1 MKRRITYIQRINAPF
16 EPQQAVLTSK
26 SLSVRDLDAAR
37 EDRITVGLDELPQEL
52 RAILEQSHEL
62 HLRWAS
68 ERSYDAVA
76 PFASRVSPGLHVHY
90 TPLNADESPESLCS
104 LLRTVVEPGEGA
116 QYKDCSNPE
125 ESFITPPLLSTRFAS
140 SASFQYHTRL
150 ESLQFLNEWIR
161 DSICTQSGDATECHA
176 RADSLL
182 SSDSVDIDYD
192 SISHALT
199 VSGLWT
205 SSPKGGWTEKLDKP
219 ASAADQL
226 EIGILGAEPGLE
238 PEEIKMGGLL
248 AVVGED
254 KKLKPTMFSFPS
266 RHQPLLEPAS
276 YTVSFTPPTGLHP
289 TMSISM
295 PRSSLKRP
303 PASSEATCA
312 LHTYLTL
319 PSTIFGDQYQLGTT
333 DNLFL
338 ESHNLIALRALAG
351 EMDLEAPDWVV
362 NRWGSNWLLEL
373 ATPLE
378 DSADPSDSSNWTVT
392 IPLHLRYL
400 PPSETGYRS
409 AYVPWPV
416 VFWACT
422 SEEGMKMGVN
432 PFDRTNLGW
441 DGLFGPRTVFYQL
454 QPTSERLV
462 EDIEVPVLRLEDEG
476 LFRSKNIELGT
487 CVVITLGFF
496 WVLWRLAR
504 VAWSSGT
511 GSKPS
516 KTVHDKKE

>member
-1 MKRRITYIQRINAPF
+1 
-16 EPQQAVLTSK
+16 
-26 SLSVRDLDAAR
+26 
-37 EDRITVGLDELPQEL
+37 
-52 RAILEQSHEL
+52 
-62 HLRWAS
+62 
-68 ERSYDAVA
+68 
-76 PFASRVSPGLHVHY
+76 
-90 TPLNADESPESLCS
+90 
-104 LLRTVVEPGEGA
+104 
-116 QYKDCSNPE
+116 
-125 ESFITPPLLSTRFAS
+125 
-140 SASFQYHTRL
+140 
-150 ESLQFLNEWIR
+150 
-161 DSICTQSGDATECHA
+161 
-176 RADSLL
+176 
-182 SSDSVDIDYD
+182 
-192 SISHALT
+192 
-199 VSGLWT
+199 
-205 SSPKGGWTEKLDKP
+205 
-219 ASAADQL
+219 
-226 EIGILGAEPGLE
+226 
-238 PEEIKMGGLL
+238 
-248 AVVGED
+248 
-254 KKLKPTMFSFPS
+254 
-266 RHQPLLEPAS
+266 
-276 YTVSFTPPTGLHP
+276 
-289 TMSISM
+289 MSISM

-303 PASSEATCA
+303 PAPSEATCA

-373 ATPLE
+373 ATPPE
-378 DSADPSDSSNWTVT
+378 DSANPSDSSNWTVT

-409 AYVPWPV
+409 AHVPWPV

-422 SEEGMKMGVN
+422 SEEGTKMGVN

-454 QPTSERLV
+454 QPTSGRLV

-476 LFRSKNIELGT
+476 LFRAKNIELGT

-511 GSKPS
+511 GLKSSKP
-516 KTVHDKKE
+516 VHEKKE

>member
-1 MKRRITYIQRINAPF
+1 MKRRITYIQRDNAPF

-37 EDRITVGLDELPQEL
+37 EDRITVGLNELPQEL

-68 ERSYDAVA
+68 EQPYEAVA

-90 TPLNADESPESLCS
+90 TPLNTDTSSEALCS
-104 LLRTVVEPGEGA
+104 LLRTIVGPAEGA
-116 QYKDCSNPE
+116 QYKDCSKPE
-125 ESFITPPLLSTRFAS
+125 DSFITPPLLSTRFAS
-140 SASFQYHTRL
+140 SASLQYHTRL
-150 ESLQFLNEWIR
+150 ELLQPLNKWIR
-161 DSICTQSGDATECHA
+161 DSVCAQGKDASECHA

-182 SSDSVDIDYD
+182 SADSVDIDYD

-199 VSGLWT
+199 VSSLWT
-205 SSPKGGWTEKLDKP
+205 SPPSGGWTEQLDKP
-219 ASAADQL
+219 VSSANQL

-266 RHQPLLEPAS
+266 RHQPLLEPAT
-276 YTVSFTPPTGLHP
+276 YTVSFASPTGLHP

-295 PRSSLKRP
+295 PRSSLRRP
-303 PASSEATCA
+303 PAPSDSTCA

-333 DNLFL
+333 DILFL
-338 ESHNLIALRALAG
+338 ESHNLVALRALSG

-362 NRWGSNWLLEL
+362 DRWGSTWLLEL

-378 DSADPSDSSNWTVT
+378 DPSDSSNWTVT
-392 IPLHLRYL
+392 VPLHLRYL
-400 PPSETGYRS
+400 PPSETGYRT
-409 AYVPWPV
+409 AHVPWPV

-422 SEEGMKMGVN
+422 SEEGTKMGVN

-441 DGLFGPRTVFYQL
+441 DGLFGPRTMFYQL
-454 QPTSERLV
+454 QPNSEHLL
-462 EDIEVPVLRLEDEG
+462 EDIEVPVLRLEDGG

-487 CVVITLGFF
+487 CLVITLGFF

-511 GSKPS
+511 ASKPS
-516 KTVHDKKE
+516 KPSKPVHDKKE